1 MGSANV
7 LINFGV
13 NGPIYEFSSDIIQG
27 GTGANTSGGIS
38 YTIAIN
44 SDQAFKSIALTAAG
58 INFDAT
64 KEVLTGGNLLATLG
78 VGDVVSFADNQFFTT
93 LDIVDSW
100 TVGAGEFA
108 TLEDINNLFT
118 QKPGRGLPSEVP
130 GPLPVLGV
138 GAAFG
143 LSRKLR
149 SRIKG
154 SAING

>member
-1 MGSANV
+1 MDRA
-7 LINFGV
+7 
-13 NGPIYEFSSDIIQG
+13 IYEFSSDIVNG
-27 GTGANTSGGIS
+27 GTGTNTFGSIS
-38 YTIAIN
+38 YTISIDPDI
-44 SDQAFKSIALTAAG
+44 SSQVFKSVALTAAG
-58 INFDAT
+58 INYSAK
-64 KEVLTGGNLLATLG
+64 KEVFNDGNLLATLG
-78 VGDVVSFADNQFFTT
+78 VGDVETDAFSGQFFTT

-130 GPLPVLGV
+130 GPLSVLGV